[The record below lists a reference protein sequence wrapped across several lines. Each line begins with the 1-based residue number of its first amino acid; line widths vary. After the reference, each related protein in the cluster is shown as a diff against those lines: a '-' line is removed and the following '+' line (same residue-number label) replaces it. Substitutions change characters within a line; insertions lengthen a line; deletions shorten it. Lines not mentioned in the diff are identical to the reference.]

1 MLTKGNEMS
10 NGNEVVRV
18 EDAKPLTAAEV
29 KAHVQLIQQVM
40 QAVMVPK
47 THYDTI
53 AGCGDKPVLLKPG
66 AEKILTTFKIGTDLR
81 VEDLGDGYD
90 FRYRVTIRGFHIPT
104 GNTVGYG
111 VGESSTKEKKYA
123 WRRSMCQAEFDETAE
138 TRRRIYW
145 KPKKDKNGYNIKGE
159 AEQEL
164 QVRQDPSDLANTV
177 LKMAKKRAMIDLCL
191 TSTACSDIFVQDID
205 DEDVADNVRNQQ
217 EPQPPRY
224 QKPQERQQSA
234 PPQQSQDTGH
244 RYSPKDRPQGGR
256 EEQSERGDV
265 ISDAQAKRFFAIL
278 QSSSGQSPEYVYE
291 ELKRIWGYDS
301 SKDILRKDY
310 NDVCAWLERGCQNE
324 PNA

>member
-1 MLTKGNEMS
+1 MGY
-10 NGNEVVRV
+10 GNEVVKV

-66 AEKILTTFKIGTDLR
+66 AEKILTTFKIGTDLK

-90 FRYRVTIRGFHIPT
+90 FRYRVTIRGFYIPT

-111 VGESSTKEKKYA
+111 VGEASTKEKKYA
-123 WRRSMCQAEFDETAE
+123 WRRAMCQTEFDEAPE

-145 KPKKDKNGYNIKGE
+145 KPQKDKKGYNIKGE

-205 DEDVADNVRNQQ
+205 DEDVADNVQQ
-217 EPQPPRY
+217 Q
-224 QKPQERQQSA
+224 
-234 PPQQSQDTGH
+234 
-244 RYSPKDRPQGGR
+244 
-256 EEQSERGDV
+256 
-265 ISDAQAKRFFAIL
+265 
-278 QSSSGQSPEYVYE
+278 
-291 ELKRIWGYDS
+291 
-301 SKDILRKDY
+301 
-310 NDVCAWLERGCQNE
+310 
-324 PNA
+324 